1 MDSLPPINQ
10 RVKRLINHY
19 SNGVVRVFAE
29 QLENVSQQTLNRLFN
44 IDTRTKKYPI
54 PTTDILV
61 AITNMFVDVN
71 PRWLLNGIGEMLVT
85 PNELDKINANTPND
99 DIQKSGVSA
108 LKNAN
113 SDTPTFDKFDT
124 PTDTPTHNTAAA
136 NHNFGA
142 PKVIAISENNEDLVT
157 LVGAKAA
164 AGYLNGYGDP
174 EYIEHLPTLRLPNLK
189 SGTHRAFEISGNSM
203 QPTIQNGSIAV
214 GRWVE
219 SLEDI
224 RDRRIYILVTK
235 NDGIVIKRVINKVKE
250 AGKLILIS
258 DNSNKIDH
266 YTYPVEA
273 SDVLEAWYLRGAL
286 IFNFQE
292 PGELYGRFNDLEAKV
307 TLMAEQLQ
315 NLSK

>member
-99 DIQKSGVSA
+99 DMQKSGVSA

-113 SDTPTFDKFDT
+113 SDTPTFGKFDT
-124 PTDTPTHNTAAA
+124 PTDTPTHNNAPPTL
-136 NHNFGA
+136 NLGT

-157 LVGAKAA
+157 LVAAKAA

-174 EYIEHLPTLRLPNLK
+174 EYIGNLPTIKMPGIRG
-189 SGTHRAFEISGNSM
+189 GTHRAFEVKGHSMPTLPNS
-203 QPTIQNGSIAV
+203 SIAV
-214 GRWVE
+214 GRWTE
-219 SLEDI
+219 SIEDI
-224 RDRRIYILVTK
+224 RDRRIYIVVTK
-235 NDGIVIKRVINKVKE
+235 SEGIVIKRVLNRVHDT
-250 AGKLILIS
+250 GKLILIS
-258 DNSNKIDH
+258 DNQNKRD
-266 YTYPVEA
+266 YPNIILDQ
-273 SDVLEAWYLRGAL
+273 SDVLELWYLRAGVL
-286 IFNFQE
+286 FDFPE